1 MKVILA
7 SNSPRRKEIL
17 EGVGVEPQII
27 VSGADERSDATNPAK
42 YAEDI
47 ALCKGRAVYSSL
59 CASDGKEITDKKLII
74 SADTVVVVD
83 GEILGKPRDR
93 ADAIRMLTALSGK
106 EHEVITGIAL
116 HFDGISVCAHE
127 ATKVYF
133 DDLTAEEIERYA
145 DTNEPYD
152 KSSVPIWHKE
162 KRRYAWEDKAG
173 GYGIQEPFGIKHIR
187 RIEGDYYNVMGLP
200 VHRLYILLK
209 EEFGIEI

>member
-27 VSGADERSDATNPAK
+27 VSGADERSDATDPAK

-74 SADTVVVVD
+74 SADTVVMVD

-116 HFDGISVCAHE
+116 HCGGKIICEHE
-127 ATKVYF
+127 TTKVYF
-133 DDLTAEEIERYA
+133 DDLTSEEIERYA

-152 KSSVPIWHKE
+152 KAGAYAIQGLSSKFVRKIDGC
-162 KRRYAWEDKAG
+162 Y
-173 GYGIQEPFGIKHIR
+173 F
-187 RIEGDYYNVMGLP
+187 NVVGLP
-200 VHRLYILLK
+200 IFKLYKTALNKFGVRLY
-209 EEFGIEI
+209 

>member
-116 HFDGISVCAHE
+116 HCGGKSICEHE
-127 ATKVYF
+127 TTKVYF

-152 KSSVPIWHKE
+152 KAGAYAIQGLSSKFVRKIDGC
-162 KRRYAWEDKAG
+162 Y
-173 GYGIQEPFGIKHIR
+173 F
-187 RIEGDYYNVMGLP
+187 NVVGLP
-200 VHRLYILLK
+200 IFKLYKTALNEFGVRLY
-209 EEFGIEI
+209 